1 MRTRFISALLTL
13 LLGSIALN
21 SFSQSP
27 AAPLKPALLVI
38 DIQNAF
44 LPMIP
49 EADKKMAMLNINY
62 YISQFRSRGF
72 PVIRVYH
79 HSEEYG
85 VIPGTDMFE
94 FPASVMIKD
103 DDPKV
108 IKTYPDSFNKT
119 DLDKVLK
126 EQGCN
131 VLFLTGLSAV
141 GCVLATYMGAM
152 NNDYKAFM
160 VKDAI
165 MSHNTEYTRKIEEIF
180 GAVST
185 DVVTLVLESARK

>member
-1 MRTRFISALLTL
+1 MRTRIVTTLVAL
-13 LLGSIALN
+13 LLGSIAPD
-21 SFSQSP
+21 SFAQAP
-27 AAPLKPALLVI
+27 AEPVKPALLVI

-85 VIPGTDMFE
+85 VIPGTDLFE

-141 GCVLATYMGAM
+141 GCVLATYIGAN
-152 NNDYKAFM
+152 NNDYKVFM

-180 GAVST
+180 GAVSPE
-185 DVVTLVLESARK
+185 VITLVLETAGK